1 MLEITPTVNIPLS
14 ELEFSY
20 VRSAG
25 PGGQNVNKVAS
36 KAVMRW
42 NMQASAALAPEQK
55 ERMQTLY
62 PSQVTKD
69 GVLILTSQLTRDA
82 PKNRQDCMEKLK
94 KMVAQALRVPKR
106 RVPTKPTKGSV
117 RRRLDDKSRHSEKL
131 RQRRVDGG

>member
-1 MLEITPTVNIPLS
+1 MLEITPEVKIPLA

-42 NMQASAALAPEQK
+42 NMEASGSLTVAQKSRLQA
-55 ERMQTLY
+55 LY
-62 PSQVTKD
+62 PSQITKE

-82 PKNRQDCMEKLK
+82 PRNRDDCLDKLK
-94 KMVAQALRVPKR
+94 KMVTRSLRVPKR
-106 RVPTKPTKGSV
+106 RIPTKPTKGSIQ
-117 RRRLDDKSRHSEKL
+117 RRLDNKSRKSQKL
-131 RQRRVDGG
+131 RQRRISPE